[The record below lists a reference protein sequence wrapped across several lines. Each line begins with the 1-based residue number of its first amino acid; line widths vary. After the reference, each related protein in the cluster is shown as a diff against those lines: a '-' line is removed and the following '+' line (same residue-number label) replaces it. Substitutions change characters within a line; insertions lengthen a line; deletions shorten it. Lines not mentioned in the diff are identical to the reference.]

1 MAIMAAKFPV
11 NCERSAR
18 SAASEYVDPL
28 WHPPAVINAFALE
41 QVTGGYPLEL
51 PAFQTVRRLH
61 AGPLEELFLVR
72 WRNSGQYH
80 ALRALRP
87 KHEGE
92 AWALDRFA
100 LNAERYR
107 SLDHPCLPRFSAP
120 CRDGTDLLS
129 EPLEGMDLSA
139 YLREHGPLPAS
150 LWNPIQWQ
158 LFHAL
163 VYLQSRG
170 IYRCEVD
177 ASRIFLCSNA
187 TEPTPLLID
196 YGFRWPGERETREP
210 LNDLVEEAFFQ
221 EGDL

>member
-1 MAIMAAKFPV
+1 M
-11 NCERSAR
+11 
-18 SAASEYVDPL
+18 
-28 WHPPAVINAFALE
+28 NALALE
-41 QVTGGYPLEL
+41 QVAAGYPLEV
-51 PAFQTVRRLH
+51 PAFQVVRRLH

-87 KHEGE
+87 QHETE
-92 AWALDRFA
+92 AWALDQFA

-107 SLDHPCLPRFSAP
+107 SLDHPCLPRYSAP

-139 YLREHGPLPAS
+139 YLQDQAPLPAS
-150 LWNPIQWQ
+150 LWDSIQWQ

-170 IYRCEVD
+170 VFRCEVD
-177 ASRIFLCSNA
+177 ASRIFLSSSA
-187 TEPTPLLID
+187 MGLRPLLID
-196 YGFRWPGERETREP
+196 YGFRWPGEHETHES